1 MQAENAGNLEDD
13 NYFFIDEP
21 TKVTLRSRRQVSYY
35 WIDPRVYNAENQK
48 YFNQFLQF
56 FKIES
61 FTSIEGL
68 KGELEQIQNQE
79 LIKVVTAASLA
90 DDDYRY
96 LQDEKKIAEVFLF
109 CGNEEKAK
117 LLQRNFKKITG
128 FGLKCPQVIEILKQ
142 AEAKDNL

>member
-68 KGELEQIQNQE
+68 KG
-79 LIKVVTAASLA
+79 
-90 DDDYRY
+90 
-96 LQDEKKIAEVFLF
+96 
-109 CGNEEKAK
+109 
-117 LLQRNFKKITG
+117 
-128 FGLKCPQVIEILKQ
+128 
-142 AEAKDNL
+142 